1 MFINRFVTRVSTFS
15 LSACLAFCASLAHA
29 VDPCLLGPEGSICP
43 SSSKN
48 DPSVKCD
55 SCCPTTPKTDYT
67 CENATVKAYVA
78 ANLSQCVSCD
88 AILGA
93 AEKCMPADECSKTC
107 PSGQDLIN
115 PELKNCYCQKHDEFC
130 KDIGDVTALS
140 VRTFHPSYEP
150 IDKFMDAFTQD
161 AARTK
166 ALTTEQALNGVSP
179 CMNQVRE
186 NCAKKF
192 VGTAGFGFSSYRKLL
207 SIDGQRVTALEPQD
221 RKNFRTWLAGQRAK
235 GVKTD
240 EEELWRAFIAPPLT
254 YLDSCINA
262 SLTLGQ
268 TGATQTQYQV
278 GDKWLADKPTGG
290 AFFIRDST
298 TVYLQSDCRPVEKW
312 KQEIIKT
319 CDVPITAYFN
329 TYSSPVSL
337 LWGEDTKIK
346 DIFSRSKFP
355 INPKEAGKWFIW
367 KGSGKTPLVVWD
379 PEGTGVIVAAAQLF
393 GNHTFD
399 KEWKNGYEP
408 LGSLDEDHN
417 DWLEGEELKGIA
429 LWFDFNQDGIS
440 DTGEVKKPSDVGV
453 FAIGT
458 KSSQDDLKNGN
469 IFADKGYKRK
479 IGDKVIEGRSVDW
492 FSGSVEGRFGVEAL
506 YGGSSEGNDSGSAE
520 NARKA
525 LNPSK
530 DVAGI
535 WDWRMVDFSKQ
546 ELPENMPRGSFT
558 LLVDDNGI
566 SGTSYVMQ
574 ETAPNKS
581 GIGEQL
587 IASQITGSLSN
598 VAGKNSEV
606 RFASV
611 TPNGGKVASK
621 AVLSDDGRLLYG
633 ETTEESGPNR
643 DPIRYGWVA
652 QRFSGY

>member
-1 MFINRFVTRVSTFS
+1 M
-15 LSACLAFCASLAHA
+15 
-29 VDPCLLGPEGSICP
+29 
-43 SSSKN
+43 
-48 DPSVKCD
+48 
-55 SCCPTTPKTDYT
+55 
-67 CENATVKAYVA
+67 
-78 ANLSQCVSCD
+78 Q
-88 AILGA
+88 
-93 AEKCMPADECSKTC
+93 
-107 PSGQDLIN
+107 
-115 PELKNCYCQKHDEFC
+115 
-130 KDIGDVTALS
+130 ALS
-140 VRTFHPSYEP
+140 VRTFHPNYEST
-150 IDKFMDAFTQD
+150 DQSVDAFSKD
-161 AARTK
+161 AVRQI
-166 ALTTEQALNGVSP
+166 ALTTEDALNNISP
-179 CMNQVRE
+179 CMNQVRK
-186 NCAKKF
+186 NCAEKF
-192 VGTAGFGFSSYRKLL
+192 VGGYGFGFTSYRKTGARSDL
-207 SIDGQRVTALEPQD
+207 SKQD
-221 RKNFRTWLAGQRAK
+221 KLNFDTWLADVRKRQIPVPGQPLP
-235 GVKTD
+235 TD
-240 EEELWRAFIAPPLT
+240 EQLFEVHIAPPLD

-268 TGATQTQYQV
+268 TGAKQV
-278 GDKWLADKPTGG
+278 GYEADGRELQGTPKGKYFT
-290 AFFIRDST
+290 RQST

-312 KQEIIKT
+312 KQALIQT
-319 CDVPITAYFN
+319 CEVPITAYFN
-329 TYSSPVSL
+329 TYTSPVSL

-355 INPKEAGKWFIW
+355 LNPKEAGKWFVW
-367 KGSGKTPLVVWD
+367 KASGKTPLVVWD
-379 PEGTGVIVAAAQLF
+379 PEGTGAIVAAKQLF
-393 GNHTFD
+393 GNHTFE

-408 LGSLDEDHN
+408 LGSLDKDHN

-429 LWFDFNQDGIS
+429 LWFDFDQDGVS

-479 IGDKVIEGRSVDW
+479 VGDKVIEGRSVDW
-492 FSGSVEGRFGVEAL
+492 FSASVEGRFGVEAL
-506 YGGSSEGNDSGSAE
+506 YGGSSEGNDGGSAE

-525 LNPSK
+525 INPSK

-598 VAGKNSEV
+598 VAGKTPGV
-606 RFASV
+606 IFTSV
-611 TPNGGKVASK
+611 TPNGGKVESK

>member
-1 MFINRFVTRVSTFS
+1 M
-15 LSACLAFCASLAHA
+15 
-29 VDPCLLGPEGSICP
+29 
-43 SSSKN
+43 
-48 DPSVKCD
+48 
-55 SCCPTTPKTDYT
+55 
-67 CENATVKAYVA
+67 
-78 ANLSQCVSCD
+78 Q
-88 AILGA
+88 
-93 AEKCMPADECSKTC
+93 
-107 PSGQDLIN
+107 
-115 PELKNCYCQKHDEFC
+115 
-130 KDIGDVTALS
+130 ALS
-140 VRTFHPSYEP
+140 VRTFHSNYVPTDQSV
-150 IDKFMDAFTQD
+150 DAFSKD
-161 AARTK
+161 AARQI
-166 ALTTEQALNGVSP
+166 ALTTEDALNNVSS
-179 CMNQVRE
+179 CMNQVRK
-186 NCAKKF
+186 NCAEKF
-192 VGTAGFGFSSYRKLL
+192 VGGYGFGFSSYRLL
-207 SIDGQRVTALEPQD
+207 VGINGQRITDLTSQD
-221 RKNFRTWLAGQRAK
+221 SKNFEAWLADHRKAGNE
-235 GVKTD
+235 TD
-240 EEELWRAFIAPPLT
+240 GETLWRAHIAPPLT
-254 YLDSCINA
+254 YLDSCIKA
-262 SLTLGQ
+262 SLTQGQ
-268 TGATQTQYQV
+268 AFGSYADETQSYSGTGDRQ
-278 GDKWLADKPTGG
+278 DS
-290 AFFIRDST
+290 IRST
-298 TVYLQSDCRPVEKW
+298 KVYLQSDCRPVEKW
-312 KQEIIKT
+312 KQALIQKCE
-319 CDVPITAYFN
+319 VPITAYFN
-329 TYSSPVSL
+329 TYTSPVSL

-355 INPKEAGKWFIW
+355 LNPKEAGKWFVW
-367 KGSGKTPLVVWD
+367 KASGKTPLVVWD
-379 PEGTGVIVAAAQLF
+379 PEGTGIILSAKQLF
-393 GNHTFD
+393 GNHTFE

-408 LGSLDEDHN
+408 LGSLDKDHN

-429 LWFDFNQDGIS
+429 LWFDFDQDGVS

-479 IGDKVIEGRSVDW
+479 VGDKVIEGRSVDW
-492 FSGSVEGRFGVEAL
+492 FSASVEGRFGVEAL
-506 YGGSSEGNDSGSAE
+506 YGGSSEGNDGGSAE

-525 LNPSK
+525 INPSK

-598 VAGKNSEV
+598 VAGKTPGV
-606 RFASV
+606 IFTSV
-611 TPNGGKVASK
+611 TPNGGKVESK

>member
-1 MFINRFVTRVSTFS
+1 MVVSRIVPRVSIVVLTTFFV
-15 LSACLAFCASLAHA
+15 LGISLAQA
-29 VDPCLLGPEGSICP
+29 ADPCLLGPEGGVCP
-43 SSSKN
+43 SCKT
-48 DPSVKCD
+48 DPPVKCD
-55 SCCPTTPKTDYT
+55 SCCPSIPKADYT
-67 CENATVKAYVA
+67 CENSAVKAYVA
-78 ANLSQCVSCD
+78 GNLSQCVSCD
-88 AILGA
+88 AILHA
-93 AEKCMPADECSKTC
+93 AEKCMPADKCSKTSC
-107 PSGQDLIN
+107 PLGQDLIN
-115 PELKNCYCQKHDEFC
+115 PDSKNCYCQKHDEFC

-140 VRTFHPSYEP
+140 VRTFHPSYVP
-150 IDKFMDAFTQD
+150 ADQSMDAFTQD

-192 VGTAGFGFSSYRKLL
+192 VGTAGFGFSSYRQLL
-207 SIDGQRVTALEPQD
+207 SIDGKRVAALDPQD
-221 RKNFRTWLAGQRAK
+221 SKNFSTWLAGQRAK

-240 EEELWRAFIAPPLT
+240 AEELWRAFIAPPLT

-278 GDKWLADKPTGG
+278 GGKWLATKPTEG
-290 AFFIRDST
+290 AFVTREST

-329 TYSSPVSL
+329 AYSSPVSL
-337 LWGEDTKIK
+337 LWGEGTKIK
-346 DIFSRSKFP
+346 DISSRSKFP

-408 LGSLDEDHN
+408 LGSLDKDHN

-479 IGDKVIEGRSVDW
+479 VGDKVIEGRSVDW

-506 YGGSSEGNDSGSAE
+506 YGGSSEGKDAASAE
-520 NARKA
+520 NRNKEMA
-525 LNPSK
+525 PSK

-558 LLVDDNGI
+558 LLVDDNGV

-598 VAGKNSEV
+598 VAGKNPGV
-606 RFASV
+606 IFTSV
-611 TPNGGKVASK
+611 TPNGGKVESK
-621 AVLSDDGRLLYG
+621 AVLSDDGRVMYG

-652 QRFSGY
+652 HRFSGY

>member
-1 MFINRFVTRVSTFS
+1 MFIHRVLARFSAFS
-15 LSACLAFCASLAHA
+15 LTACLALCASLAHA

-48 DPSVKCD
+48 DPAVKCD

-93 AEKCMPADECSKTC
+93 AEKCMPADACSKTC
-107 PSGQDLIN
+107 PPGQDLIN

-130 KDIGDVTALS
+130 KDIGDVQALS
-140 VRTFHPSYEP
+140 VRTFHP
-150 IDKFMDAFTQD
+150 KFQIADQSWDAFQRWDTTQKKMV
-161 AARTK
+161 TISSE
-166 ALTTEQALNGVSP
+166 TALNGVSP
-179 CMNQVRE
+179 CMNQVRK
-186 NCAKKF
+186 NCAEKF
-192 VGTAGFGFSSYRKLL
+192 VGGYGFGFSSYRSPGNQSDL
-207 SIDGQRVTALEPQD
+207 SAQD
-221 RKNFRTWLAGQRAK
+221 KDNFATWVKDIRKRQTPVAG
-235 GVKTD
+235 VPTPTD
-240 EEELWRAFIAPPLT
+240 EQLFDVHIAPPLA
-254 YLDSCINA
+254 YLDSCIKA
-262 SLTLGQ
+262 SLTQGQELGAWSKENEY
-268 TGATQTQYQV
+268 TAGNITV
-278 GDKWLADKPTGG
+278 
-290 AFFIRDST
+290 RNT
-298 TVYLQSDCRPVEKW
+298 TVYLQSDCRPVERW
-312 KQEIIKT
+312 KQKLIQT

-329 TYSSPVSL
+329 TYTSPVSL

-355 INPKEAGKWFIW
+355 LNPKEAGKWFVW
-367 KGSGKTPLVVWD
+367 KASGKTPLVVWD
-379 PEGTGVIVAAAQLF
+379 PEGTGIILSAKQLF
-393 GNHTFD
+393 GNHTFE

-408 LGSLDEDHN
+408 LGSLDKDHN

-440 DTGEVKKPSDVGV
+440 NTGEVKKPSDVGV

-479 IGDKVIEGRSVDW
+479 VGDKVIEGRSVDW
-492 FSGSVEGRFGVEAL
+492 FSASVEGRFGMEAL
-506 YGGSSEGNDSGSAE
+506 YGGSSEGNDAGSAE

-525 LNPSK
+525 INPSK

-598 VAGKNSEV
+598 VAGKNPGV
-606 RFASV
+606 IFTSV
-611 TPNGGKVASK
+611 TPNGGKVESK
-621 AVLSDDGRLLYG
+621 AVLSDDGSLLYG
-633 ETTEESGPNR
+633 ETREESGPNR

-652 QRFSGY
+652 RRFSGY